1 MFGTLGGPEILLL
14 LVLALIVFGP
24 RKLPEIGKSM
34 GKMLAEFRR
43 ASNDFRRTIEDE
55 VEAEKMREAMAEERP
70 AVPPSLPGP
79 AAEAE
84 AVAAPVVAAEDATT
98 ATPEPATTE
107 PAAVEPAAVE
117 PAAVAPAPAE
127 PAVPVLAPPTESV
140 SRE

>member
-55 VEAEKMREAMAEERP
+55 VEAEKMREAMKEQ
-70 AVPPSLPGP
+70 P
-79 AAEAE
+79 AAAPLPPAAPETDT
-84 AVAAPVVAAEDATT
+84 APVVAQDADTAPVTAPVPSAE
-98 ATPEPATTE
+98 
-107 PAAVEPAAVE
+107 
-117 PAAVAPAPAE
+117 APHAE
-127 PAVPVLAPPTESV
+127 PAGAPILHPPAESV
-140 SRE
+140 HRE